1 MSSRTHDDSSGNLF
15 PRGLSLLSRTLIL
28 VVFSLA
34 LLFLDQRSVLLKK
47 ARGYMTVG
55 VYPLQVLVDLPK
67 TALSWAENG
76 IQSRAELLLEN
87 QKLREQ
93 QLIQNAKLQKMASL
107 QAENDRI
114 RALLQSAERRQEE
127 VLIAEILSVEL
138 DPYKHQIVVN
148 KGSLHGVYEGQP
160 LVDAFGVAG
169 QITYVS
175 NISSIATLIT
185 DANHALPVEINR
197 NGFRTILRGTGQSSR
212 MQLPYV
218 SRNADVRPG
227 DLLVT
232 SGMGRRF
239 PTGFPVAVITRVE
252 HPPGAAFAEVYARPT
267 GHLERG
273 REILLVWYNNPSK
286 ANGMELPALDAD
298 KAHEIKPE
306 NSTEEDVENAG

>member
-1 MSSRTHDDSSGNLF
+1 MSSRAHDDSGSHLF
-15 PRGLSLLSRTLIL
+15 PRGLSLFSRTLIL

-34 LLFLDQRSVLLKK
+34 LLFLDQRSVLLKQ
-47 ARGYMTVG
+47 ARGYMTAV

-67 TALSWAENG
+67 TAFSWAEDG
-76 IQSRAELLLEN
+76 VQSRSELLLEN
-87 QKLREQ
+87 QRLREQ

-107 QAENDRI
+107 QAENTRI

-160 LVDAFGVAG
+160 LVDAWGVAG

-175 NISSIATLIT
+175 NISSVATLIT
-185 DANHALPVEINR
+185 DSNHALPIEVNR
-197 NGFRTILRGTGQSSR
+197 NGFRTILRGTGQADR
-212 MQLPYV
+212 LQLPFV
-218 SRNADVRPG
+218 SGSADVRAG

-232 SGMGRRF
+232 SGMGQRF
-239 PTGFPVAVITRVE
+239 PTGYPVAVVTKVE
-252 HPPGAAFAEVYARPT
+252 QQSGAAFADVYARPT

-273 REILLVWYNNPSK
+273 REILLVWYHDPNAVKPK
-286 ANGMELPALDAD
+286 EETPVATVIDEATEQEAD
-298 KAHEIKPE
+298 
-306 NSTEEDVENAG
+306 NAE

>member
-1 MSSRTHDDSSGNLF
+1 MSARAHDDSSSNLF
-15 PRGLSLLSRTLIL
+15 PRGLSLFSRSLIL
-28 VVFSLA
+28 IVFSLA

-47 ARGYMTVG
+47 ARGYMTVA
-55 VYPLQVLVDLPK
+55 VYPLQVMVDLPK
-67 TALSWAENG
+67 TALTWAENG
-76 IQSRAELLLEN
+76 VQSRSELLLVN

-114 RALLQSAERRQEE
+114 RALLQSAERRHEE

-160 LVDAFGVAG
+160 LVDAWGVAG

-175 NISSIATLIT
+175 RISSVATLIT
-185 DANHALPVEINR
+185 DSNHALPVEINR
-197 NGFRTILRGTGQSSR
+197 NGFRTILRGIGQADR
-212 MQLPYV
+212 LQLPYV
-218 SRNADVRPG
+218 SNSADVRPG

-232 SGMGRRF
+232 SGMGQRF
-239 PTGFPVAVITRVE
+239 PTGYPVAVITKVAQ
-252 HPPGAAFAEVYARPT
+252 PAGAAFADVYARPT

-273 REILLVWYNNPSK
+273 REILLVWYHDPSATSPKEESASNPAAEVTEPK
-286 ANGMELPALDAD
+286 DPEVEDA
-298 KAHEIKPE
+298 E
-306 NSTEEDVENAG
+306 

>member
-1 MSSRTHDDSSGNLF
+1 MATGAHDEDSSANLF
-15 PRGLSLLSRTLIL
+15 PRGLSLFSRTLIL
-28 VVFSLA
+28 IVFSA
-34 LLFLDQRSVLLKK
+34 TLLFLDQRSVLLKK
-47 ARGYMTVG
+47 ARGYMTVA

-67 TALSWAENG
+67 TAFDWAEDG
-76 IQSRAELLLEN
+76 VQSRADLLLAN

-160 LVDAFGVAG
+160 LVDAWGVAG

-175 NISSIATLIT
+175 HISSVATLIT
-185 DANHALPVEINR
+185 DANHALPIEINR
-197 NGFRTILRGTGQSSR
+197 NGFRTILRGIGQPDR
-212 MQLPYV
+212 LQLPYV
-218 SRNADVRPG
+218 SGSADVRTG

-239 PTGFPVAVITRVE
+239 PTGYPVAVVTKVD
-252 HPPGAAFAEVYARPT
+252 HPAGAAFADVYARPT

-273 REILLVWYNNPSK
+273 REILLVWYN
-286 ANGMELPALDAD
+286 DQ
-298 KAHEIKPE
+298 
-306 NSTEEDVENAG
+306 STEQPAVPEAESEVLVTEESEADDAS